1 MLIYVIPFVLLLV
14 VAIVLKKREAGKE
27 ADKAPKKTAAR
38 TKSKPT
44 TSKQKAALKN
54 ESHVAEAPAA
64 NQKQVTQLSTELK
77 KQIQRQLFTSNV
89 PKSRNPQRIVYH

>member
-27 ADKAPKKTAAR
+27 ADKAPKKTAAAR
-38 TKSKPT
+38 TKSKAT

-77 KQIQRQLFTSNV
+77 KQIQALS
-89 PKSRNPQRIVYH
+89 